1 MRSFSRVLLVSLT
14 LLGCVGCD
22 QASKY
27 VARSSLG
34 SGAVES
40 IFHDVFRLQLAENA
54 GGFLSLG
61 ASLSDHLRFVFFT
74 ALVSVLVIGLVG
86 GAFFAKGLDRWQTLA
101 ATLFAGG
108 GLGNLLDRLF
118 DQGRVTDFLNVGIGP
133 LRTGIFNV
141 ADVAI
146 CAGALLYVLG
156 FLRASVARRH
166 LVP

>member
-1 MRSFSRVLLVSLT
+1 MRSLSRVVLVTLT

-34 SGAVES
+34 AGSVES
-40 IFHDVFRLQLAENA
+40 FFHDVFRLQLTQNS

-61 ASLSDHLRFVFFT
+61 ASLSDHLRFVCFT
-74 ALVSVLVIGLVG
+74 AVVSLLVIGLVWS
-86 GAFFAKGLDRWQTLA
+86 AFFAKGLDRWQTLA
-101 ATLFAGG
+101 AALFAGG
-108 GLGNLLDRLF
+108 GLGNLLDRLI
-118 DQGRVTDFLNVGIGP
+118 DQGRVTDFLNLGIGP

-146 CAGALLYVLG
+146 CAGALLYVVG
-156 FLRASVARRH
+156 FLRRPAASGHR
-166 LVP
+166 VP